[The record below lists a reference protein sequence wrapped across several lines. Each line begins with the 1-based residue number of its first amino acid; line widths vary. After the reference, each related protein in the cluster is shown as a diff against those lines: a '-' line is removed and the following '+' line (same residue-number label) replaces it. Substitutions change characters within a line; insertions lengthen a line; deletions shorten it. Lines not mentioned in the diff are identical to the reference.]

1 MTIRTLRLLTRL
13 GAARAVVLALV
24 VFAGAGVFLP
34 GRAEAATTKIA
45 VGNPNW
51 YCDMSYSGAS
61 CPTTVAV
68 GDTVTWNFPSG
79 VYHTTTECRG
89 STCDDATPPNGSPL
103 WDSGLRLGGSYSYV
117 FTQPGVYYYMCN
129 FHGYSLMRG
138 EITVAAAVGGV
149 AELPQVEFSPVDAAA
164 GAGGPSGGTTL
175 LAGGAAAVLGAIVSI
190 AWYAGRRRVSQLD

>member
-1 MTIRTLRLLTRL
+1 MKTRILQLLSRF

-34 GRAEAATTKIA
+34 GRAEAATTHIA
-45 VGNPNW
+45 TGSYW
-51 YCDMSYSGAS
+51 YCDSSYASSS
-61 CPTTVAV
+61 CPTTIAV
-68 GDTVTWNFPSG
+68 GDTVTWDFESG
-79 VYHTTTECRG
+79 NYHTTTECRG

-103 WDSGLRLGGSYSYV
+103 WDSGLQIGGSYSYV

-129 FHGYSLMRG
+129 FHGYQLMRG
-138 EITVAAAVGGV
+138 EITVASAVGGV
-149 AELPQVEFSPVDAAA
+149 AGLPQVQFSPVDAAA
-164 GAGGPSGGTTL
+164 GAGGPSGGTAL